1 MDEVNRDKKRTEV
14 SLDVYPYTASST
26 VLRYEFAEGS
36 DTLITWSKGDPSATG
51 KWLASLAE
59 ENGVSLRE
67 MIERLQPAGAV
78 YFTMSEDDVRKV
90 LSHPMTMVG
99 SDGLV
104 CQVHPHPRLWGT
116 FTRVLG
122 HYCRDEKVCLLPSFF
137 FIAFF
142 SRSHPLYLKQVLD
155 LSEAIRKMTQLPA
168 QRYGLR
174 DRGVIKEGAFAD
186 IVVFDPATVID
197 SATYASPFTPAKG
210 ILVVSHTLLSYIL
223 ILLAIL

>member
-1 MDEVNRDKKRTEV
+1 MRTLARVDEVNRDKKRPEV

-59 ENGVSLRE
+59 ENGASLRE

-78 YFTMSEDDVRKV
+78 YFTMSEEDVRKV

-122 HYCRDEKVCLLPSFF
+122 HYCRDEKVCLLFSLSVSF
-137 FIAFF
+137 AFLVL
-142 SRSHPLYLKQVLD
+142 SPTHYKIGAGAIRGYPQDDTTSSSTIWPKGPRSHQGGSVC
-155 LSEAIRKMTQLPA
+155 RH
-168 QRYGLR
+168 G
-174 DRGVIKEGAFAD
+174 
-186 IVVFDPATVID
+186 
-197 SATYASPFTPAKG
+197 G
-210 ILVVSHTLLSYIL
+210 I
-223 ILLAIL
+223 